1 MTFAD
6 SPFVLLAHVHVKPDC
21 VDQYLEIAATVD
33 KAVEDSEP
41 GMLLHTFDIDPDDP
55 CAFTWT
61 EVYQNDA
68 ALLAHLQNPPVG
80 EYLKA
85 HAELGDG
92 FTVEIYGNLAE
103 ATIEAVNALGIPWKH
118 HRTSHVGY
126 IRRSLY

>member
-41 GMLLHTFDIDPDDP
+41 GMLLHNFDADPGDP

-61 EVYQNDA
+61 EVYQNDE
-68 ALLAHLQNPPVG
+68 ALLAHLQNPPG
-80 EYLKA
+80 CEYLKA
-85 HAELGDG
+85 DAELGDG
-92 FTVEIYGNLAE
+92 LTVEIYGNLAE
-103 ATIEAVNALGIPWKH
+103 ATIDVINGLDIPWKH
-118 HRTSHVGY
+118 HRTSRVGY
-126 IRRSLY
+126 IRQLLY

>member
-1 MTFAD
+1 MTFAG

-41 GMLLHTFDIDPDDP
+41 GMLLHNFDADPGDP

-61 EVYQNDA
+61 EVYQNDE

-92 FTVEIYGNLAE
+92 LTVEIYGNLAE
-103 ATIEAVNALGIPWKH
+103 ATIDVINGLDIPWKH
-118 HRTSHVGY
+118 HRTSRVGY
-126 IRRSLY
+126 IRQLLY